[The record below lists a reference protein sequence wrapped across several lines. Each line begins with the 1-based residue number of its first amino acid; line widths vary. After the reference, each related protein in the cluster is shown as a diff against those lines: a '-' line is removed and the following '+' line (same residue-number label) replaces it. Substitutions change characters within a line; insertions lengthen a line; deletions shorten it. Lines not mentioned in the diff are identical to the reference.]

1 LINQA
6 GDQLSSANYQ
16 EAIEYY
22 NQAILLKPDDKGA
35 YISTYINRGY
45 AHSQLKDYQRAV
57 EDYIFIIIIIEK
69 RDRLIKLYNLPKIM
83 IINLKQ
89 IG

>member
-35 YISTYINRGY
+35 YISAYINRGY

-57 EDYIFIIIIIEK
+57 EDYIFIIIE
-69 RDRLIKLYNLPKIM
+69 
-83 IINLKQ
+83 KQ
-89 IG
+89 IILLILGSSSGTNRL

>member
-22 NQAILLKPDDKGA
+22 NQAILLKPDDKDA
-35 YISTYINRGY
+35 YINRGY
-45 AHSQLKDYQRAV
+45 AHSQFKDYQRAV
-57 EDYIFIIIIIEK
+57 KDYIFIIIEK
-69 RDRLIKLYNLPKIM
+69 RDRLIKIYNCQKS
-83 IINLKQ
+83 
-89 IG
+89 